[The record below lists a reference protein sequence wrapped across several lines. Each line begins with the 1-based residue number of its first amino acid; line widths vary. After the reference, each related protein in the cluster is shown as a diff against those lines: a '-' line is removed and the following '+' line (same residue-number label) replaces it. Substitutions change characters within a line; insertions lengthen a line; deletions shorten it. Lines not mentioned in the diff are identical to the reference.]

1 MKNLWEKLLVDPSM
15 TIFEVIEV
23 IDRSGM
29 QIALVVDKGRHLL
42 GVITDGDIRR
52 ALIKRIDFS
61 MPAKNIMNPHPA
73 TVSLND
79 SNPSVIARMKA
90 LTLRH
95 LPVLDADARVVDLKI
110 LDNLLNKEK
119 HENLV
124 ILMAGGLGQRLGE
137 LTVSCP
143 KPLLHLGGKPIL
155 QTIIESFEQAGF
167 YKFFISL
174 NYKAQMIE
182 HHFGNGDS
190 LNIQINYLKEDKKL
204 GTAGAL
210 SLLPEKINEPIIVMN
225 ADLLTKI
232 NFQSLL
238 DFHHSHNADAT
249 MCVTEYDFQ
258 VPFGVVKTKEVD
270 IESID
275 EKPIHR
281 CLVNAGIY
289 VLNPDVLKFIPN
301 NEVYQM
307 TDLFEELVKR
317 QFKAVTFP
325 IREYWLDVG
334 NPKDFTRA
342 DAEYREHFND

>member
-1 MKNLWEKLLVDPSM
+1 MKNLWETLLVDPSM

-52 ALIKRIDFS
+52 ALIKRLDLS
-61 MPAKNIMNPHPA
+61 SAVKNIMNPRPA
-73 TVSLND
+73 TISLND
-79 SNPSVIARMKA
+79 SNQSVIAKMKA

-95 LPVLDADARVVDLKI
+95 LPVVDTDGCVVDLKI
-110 LDNLLNKEK
+110 LDELLKK
-119 HENLV
+119 DKYENHV
-124 ILMAGGLGQRLGE
+124 VLMAGGLGQRLGD
-137 LTVSCP
+137 LTTNCP

-167 YKFFISL
+167 YKFYISL

-182 HHFGNGDS
+182 SHFGNGDS
-190 LNIQINYLKEDKKL
+190 FNIQIEYLKEDKKL

-210 SLLPEKINEPIIVMN
+210 SLLPDKINEPIIVMN

-238 DFHHSHNADAT
+238 DFHYSHNADAT